1 VARFADL
8 RWLNIMATSTEQ
20 KKMPEE
26 ANDIP
31 DDVKNLLGPNEK
43 VEVYIK
49 EKIYHPQI
57 SIDSMIV
64 TNERVILRHPHAAGM
79 KKDYTDHS
87 YSDIA
92 GVGMNKGLLRSK
104 IKLTIKGKGESMDL
118 DKLPTPDAEH
128 AYGIIRENVG
138 RFQAP
143 FSTGNA
149 TAPIVPNAPVE
160 EPDAQPPAK
169 AMKK

>member
-1 VARFADL
+1 
-8 RWLNIMATSTEQ
+8 MAETNEQ
-20 KKMPEE
+20 KKMPNETD
-26 ANDIP
+26 DIP

-64 TNERVILRHPHAAGM
+64 TNERVILRHPHAAGL
-79 KKDYTDHS
+79 KKDYTDYS

-118 DKLPTPDAEH
+118 DKLPTSDAEH

-149 TAPIVPNAPVE
+149 TAPIVPNSPAE
-160 EPDAQPPAK
+160 EPATQPPAK
-169 AMKK
+169 VPKK

>member
-1 VARFADL
+1 MV
-8 RWLNIMATSTEQ
+8 TSNEQLQ
-20 KKMPEE
+20 KKMPDET
-26 ANDIP
+26 NDAP
-31 DDVKNLLGPNEK
+31 DDVKNIMGPNER

-79 KKDYTDHS
+79 KKDYTDYS
-87 YSDIA
+87 YSDIV
-92 GVGMNKGLLRSK
+92 GVDLKKGLLRSEISLK
-104 IKLTIKGKGESMDL
+104 IKGKGESLDL
-118 DKLPTPDAEH
+118 DKLPTSEAEH
-128 AYGIIRENVG
+128 AYGVIRENVG

-149 TAPIVPNAPVE
+149 TAPILPNAPAE
-160 EPDAQPPAK
+160 EPSAEPPAK
-169 AMKK
+169 SQKK

>member
-1 VARFADL
+1 MV
-8 RWLNIMATSTEQ
+8 TSNEHLQ
-20 KKMPEE
+20 KKMPDET
-26 ANDIP
+26 NDVP

-43 VEVYIK
+43 VEVYVK

-79 KKDYTDHS
+79 KKDYTDYS

-92 GVGMNKGLLRSK
+92 GVEMKKGLLRSEINLK
-104 IKLTIKGKGESMDL
+104 IKSKGESLDL
-118 DKLPTPDAEH
+118 DKLPTSDEEH
-128 AYGIIRENVG
+128 AYGVIRENVG

-149 TAPIVPNAPVE
+149 TAPIVPNPPAE
-160 EPDAQPPAK
+160 EPAAQSPAQ
-169 AMKK
+169 AAKKDKWPERYLP